1 MMQGREHWCVSLQ
14 VPKLLHPNYD
24 DRMELSRIL
33 ICSDSGLDRE
43 SRSTHTPAGR
53 QAGSLAPPLF
63 MAYHLSFLA
72 PQWLCR
78 QAGGRPECQQISAA
92 RSATTQNKTKTQRH
106 VIIDLIFMFPVF
118 NSGLSV
124 GGYHIYL
131 YICRLQFN
139 SRLQPR
145 EGGREGRRRACI
157 Q

>member
-1 MMQGREHWCVSLQ
+1 
-14 VPKLLHPNYD
+14 
-24 DRMELSRIL
+24 
-33 ICSDSGLDRE
+33 
-43 SRSTHTPAGR
+43 
-53 QAGSLAPPLF
+53 

-78 QAGGRPECQQISAA
+78 QAGGRPVCQQISAA

-131 YICRLQFN
+131 YICSLIPGCN
-139 SRLQPR
+139 P
-145 EGGREGRRRACI
+145 GREEGMYTVVTGDHDHRFLVSRIARKMSGGLTSFAQDHHRPKCKSEHVGVDEKSDMYPWHVRKWMT
-157 Q
+157 